1 MGEVNK
7 MSEKN
12 NEKASAEEAYAYTP
26 GLKVKRAIS
35 VEKTRLLPIPGE
47 VLVQEKDA
55 VDFDTIVA
63 RAEVPGKPTFIRV
76 NEVLNIEPDTVK
88 TFMVKTVGDEVDEG
102 EIIAR
107 YTPFWGL
114 IKRFARAPATGTIE
128 AISDATGQVVVREPP
143 VPVTI
148 KAYISGSVAEVIP
161 ERGVGIETPAAF
173 IQGIFGIGGEKHG
186 ELLVVAES
194 KDDVLTP
201 EKMSPD
207 HEGKIVVG
215 GSLVTLEAFKKAQE
229 LGVNGII
236 VGGIKGVDLREI
248 LGYEIG
254 VAITGHEDVATT
266 LVVTEGFGMMSI
278 SKSTFDLLRDFEGQ
292 EVAINGATQIR
303 AGVIRPEIIV
313 PQKRYKQD
321 IDDESLA
328 RGMRPGTPVRI
339 IREPYFGKIGTVV
352 SLPVHLQKVQT
363 ESLVRVLEVE
373 LEEGKVIVPRA
384 NVEIIEE

>member
-1 MGEVNK
+1 MGEVNT
-7 MSEKN
+7 MSEKSK
-12 NEKASAEEAYAYTP
+12 EKASAEEAYAYTP
-26 GLKVKRAIS
+26 GLKVKRATS

-47 VLVQEKDA
+47 VLVKENDA
-55 VDFDTIVA
+55 TDFDTVVA

-76 NEVLNIEPDTVK
+76 NEVLNIEPEIVP
-88 TFMVKTVGDEVDEG
+88 TFMVKNVGDKVEEG

-114 IKRFARAPATGTIE
+114 IKRFAMAPATGTIE

-148 KAYISGSVAEVIP
+148 KAYISGNVAKVIP
-161 ERGVGIETPAAF
+161 ERGVDIETPAAF
-173 IQGIFGIGGEKHG
+173 IQGIFGMGGEKHG
-186 ELLVVAES
+186 ELLVIAES
-194 KDDVLTP
+194 KEDVLTP
-201 EKMSPD
+201 EKITPS
-207 HEGKIVVG
+207 HGGKILVG
-215 GSLVTLEAFKKAQE
+215 GSLVTLEAFKKAEE

-254 VAITGHEDVATT
+254 VAITGHEGVATT
-266 LVVTEGFGMMSI
+266 LVVTEGFGRMSI
-278 SKSTFDLLRDFEGQ
+278 SKSTFDLLKDFEGR

-313 PQKRYKQD
+313 PQDRHKLD
-321 IDDESLA
+321 VGDESLA
-328 RGMRPGTPVRI
+328 RGMRPGTNVRI

-352 SLPVHLQKVQT
+352 RLPVHLQKVQT

-373 LEEGKVIVPRA
+373 LEEEKVIVPRA